1 VVVFDSISDV
11 KALWIKGKD
20 FSLNNPVMNSEV
32 GVKFSQAAIANFRLS
47 PQDYHQY
54 HLGEDKRFQ
63 SLPGAYYQVDPVAL
77 QSHVDI

>member
-32 GVKFSQAAIANFRLS
+32 GVKFSQAAIASFQLS
-47 PQDYHQY
+47 PQDYHRY
-54 HLGEDKRFQ
+54 HLGEDKELPELAGGL
-63 SLPGAYYQVDPVAL
+63 LPG
-77 QSHVDI
+77 